1 MIMIPA
7 TARRGGTVGTRTRAV
22 GAAAAVAGTG
32 AALSLIGPPDS
43 DSDNYHVQ

>member
-7 TARRGGTVGTRTRAV
+7 TARRGGTVGTRTV

-32 AALSLIGPPDS
+32 AALALIGPPDS